1 MSKEETRIEA
11 IEDQE
16 GELSDDELEAVVGGL
31 YSPPRGP
38 IGLAKAVKAP
48 TEKEM
53 ADTESSYV
61 SEVTFED

>member
-31 YSPPRGP
+31 YSPPRSLS
-38 IGLAKAVKAP
+38 GLP
-48 TEKEM
+48 
-53 ADTESSYV
+53 DLNRLSR
-61 SEVTFED
+61 